1 MIFGLF
7 SRRRNNR
14 RILDRQYEALTSTAR
29 QPAFYLRG
37 DVPDTPMG
45 RLEML
50 SLVMI
55 LFFRRTRFS
64 GTSGQELAQE
74 VIDAFFQDIDHSIRE
89 LGVGDPGV
97 PKRMKKLAAR
107 YFGRLESYAAALD
120 ARDVE
125 ALSAALQRNIHPE
138 TENPPSMDALAGW
151 AMDAEKALADI
162 PEDRVAEGLVI
173 FPDADLPVKGEFR

>member
-1 MIFGLF
+1 
-7 SRRRNNR
+7 
-14 RILDRQYEALTSTAR
+14 
-29 QPAFYLRG
+29 
-37 DVPDTPMG
+37 MG

-107 YFGRLESYAAALD
+107 YFGRLESYSAALD
-120 ARDVE
+120 AHDGE

-138 TENPPSMDALAGW
+138 VENPPSMDALAAW
-151 AMDAEKALADI
+151 AMETEKTLADI
-162 PEDRVAEGLVI
+162 PKERVAEGLVT
-173 FPDADLPVKGEFR
+173 FPDADLPAREN